1 MSTRASIARVTEQGE
16 IKSIYSH
23 SDGYPSYLGK
33 ILANNYSSVETL
45 EAMFELGDVSF
56 LAATLDT
63 SRFYNSWRGENTKA
77 DLFPNEDLWLE
88 WAERSGL
95 EYAYLFNGHQWIVRE
110 I

>member
-56 LAATLDT
+56 LAATLNE
-63 SRFYNSWRGENTKA
+63 SRFYNSWRGENTQA
-77 DLFPNEDLWLE
+77 NVWSNEDKWLE
-88 WAERSGL
+88 WAESCGL
-95 EYAYLFNGHQWIVRE
+95 EYVYLFNGHQCIVRE